1 MDILAFVGV
10 MSSTP
15 VNTLSAGSTVV
26 APNGE
31 INAEM
36 ETRKMIHVFVRGLNT
51 EYGGPDTCRWRV
63 SLGPFFSIST
73 SDDASLAISGSFL
86 SSDTDIDLD
95 PLMVVTAHERQD
107 DHTTFGESRS

>member
-31 INAEM
+31 IRAEM
-36 ETRKMIHVFVRGLNT
+36 ETRKMIHDFIRGLKT

-63 SLGPFFSIST
+63 SRGPYFST
-73 SDDASLAISGSFL
+73 STSADVSLATSASFL
-86 SSDTDIDLD
+86 SSVADVDLD
-95 PLMVVTAHERQD
+95 SLMVVAAHERQSG
-107 DHTTFGESRS
+107 HTPVRKGWS